1 MVLAVSA
8 GRLGAEGRTRFKR
21 LRGGGVIYL
30 FCGAGGFVKSARS
43 SGRALRSAFHHS
55 IFLTLILL
63 PAIDL
68 MSGEVVRLRQG
79 KADQKTVYSSDPAGF
94 ARKWEAEG
102 GDYLHIVD
110 LDAAFTGELRNLEA
124 VAAIAAAIQIPCEL
138 GGGMRSE
145 AAIRRA
151 FEAGVARV
159 IIGTRAAESL
169 DFVRDMAREFGGAR
183 IAVGIDAKNGLV
195 SVKGWTEESK
205 LSALDLARQAEDAGA
220 GTIIYTDIATDG
232 MLTGPNFGEMETML
246 GALSCQLIASGGVSS
261 AEDVRRLGKMPGLY
275 GCIIGKALYDGAVT
289 LGEIA
294 DCRSQIA
301 D

>member
-1 MVLAVSA
+1 
-8 GRLGAEGRTRFKR
+8 
-21 LRGGGVIYL
+21 
-30 FCGAGGFVKSARS
+30 
-43 SGRALRSAFHHS
+43 
-55 IFLTLILL
+55 
-63 PAIDL
+63 

-79 KADQKTVYSSDPAGF
+79 KADQKTVYSSDPAAF
-94 ARKWEAEG
+94 ARRWEAEG

-110 LDAAFTGELRNLEA
+110 LDAAFSGELRNLES
-124 VAAIAAAIQIPCEL
+124 VAAITAAIKIPCEL

-151 FEAGVARV
+151 FAAGVARV

-169 DFVRDMAREFGGAR
+169 DFVREMAREFGGER
-183 IAVGIDAKNGLV
+183 IAVGIDAKNGMV

-205 LSALDLARQAEDAGA
+205 LSALDLARRAEDAGA

-246 GALSCQLIASGGVSS
+246 GALRCQLIASGGVSS
-261 AEDVRRLGKMPGLY
+261 AADVRRLGKMPGLY

-289 LGEIA
+289 LKDIS
-294 DCRSQIA
+294 DRRCQIS